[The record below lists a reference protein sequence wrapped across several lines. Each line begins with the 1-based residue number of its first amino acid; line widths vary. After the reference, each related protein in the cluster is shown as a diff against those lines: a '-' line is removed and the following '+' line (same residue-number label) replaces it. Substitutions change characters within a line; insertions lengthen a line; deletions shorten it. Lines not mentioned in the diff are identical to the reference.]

1 MQEAMSKRKTL
12 KIDVET
18 VMTAKTSNISASD
31 LTLSS
36 LTVKAK

>member
-1 MQEAMSKRKTL
+1 MQEAMTKRKTL

-18 VMTAKTSNISASD
+18 VTTAETLNVSASN
-31 LTLSS
+31 LTLHS